1 MIKYLIQDK
10 GLIKSFDSSINEFMV
25 IDGKIIPDNFINNGM
40 DVNTLN
46 IALNYREQLLSNSP
60 RIYSYSDSVRTIKL
74 NEVGLPLGETIDFI
88 RSINFDK
95 NYILGIK
102 NILIEAEYNLE
113 DTLSFIFSLDDGLKW
128 VSFFNNEWIDVRNS
142 TVDILERGMDIETI
156 NSLNESDLQFISTS
170 GKLKIKF
177 YMKKRSLESPLKVKK
192 IKLEYNTDL

>member
-10 GLIKSFDSSINEFMV
+10 GLIKSFDSSINEFIV
-25 IDGKIIPDNFINNGM
+25 IGGEIIPDNFINNGI
-40 DVNTLN
+40 DITTLN
-46 IALNYREQLLSNSP
+46 IALGYRDQLLSNSP
-60 RIYSYSDSVRTIKL
+60 RVYSYSDSVRTIKL

-102 NILIEAEYNLE
+102 NILIEAEYSLE

-156 NSLNESDLQFISTS
+156 NSLNESDLEFISTS

-192 IKLEYNTDL
+192 IRLEYNTNL